1 MGLLKKRKNDF
12 ENQPLNDY
20 DLIMFKIIKNNNFLS
35 NYKNNE
41 KAINKSQFL
50 ARFNDNIKKGSFLG
64 VIFPCVL
71 FLLISLISFSLVV
84 CSRDTENFGV
94 VLENENVKIGLI
106 FIGIFFL
113 VLSCCLIV
121 QNQILKIKCIKMKY
135 RRKNRYI
142 NINQKQVEKII
153 SFIDKNGV

>member
-1 MGLLKKRKNDF
+1 MVFIKKRKKDI
-12 ENQPLNDY
+12 ENQPINDY
-20 DLIMFKIIKNNNFLS
+20 DLIMYKIIKNNNFLL
-35 NYKNNE
+35 NYKNN
-41 KAINKSQFL
+41 KKPINKNQFL

-84 CSRDTENFGV
+84 FSRDTANFGF
-94 VLENENVKIGLI
+94 VLENENIKIGLI

-113 VLSCCLIV
+113 VLSLCLIV
-121 QNQILKIKCIKMKY
+121 ENQILKIKCIKLKY
-135 RRKNRYI
+135 SKKNRYI

-153 SFIDKNGV
+153 DFINENGV